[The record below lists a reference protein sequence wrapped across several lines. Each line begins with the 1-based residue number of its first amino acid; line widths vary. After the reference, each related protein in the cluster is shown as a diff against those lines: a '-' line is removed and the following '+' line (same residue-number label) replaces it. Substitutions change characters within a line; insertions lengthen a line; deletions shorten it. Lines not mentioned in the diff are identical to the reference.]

1 MPSMPADTNNRPP
14 NAQQR
19 QEFRRQ
25 LEILVNEH
33 KSYPS
38 IVTWVRKDMLSS
50 LAWDTLMVLP
60 LQIIFNEGWG
70 QVRSP
75 PWPEQ
80 ELTDVV
86 RSIDPSRLVNSVS
99 GWNDHGFGD
108 FSVSILTYEAYLYFG
123 MLTVL

>member
-1 MPSMPADTNNRPP
+1 MS
-14 NAQQR
+14 
-19 QEFRRQ
+19 
-25 LEILVNEH
+25 
-33 KSYPS
+33 
-38 IVTWVRKDMLSS
+38 
-50 LAWDTLMVLP
+50 LP

-108 FSVSILTYEAYLYFG
+108 FSVSILFMKL
-123 MLTVL
+123 LCILIC